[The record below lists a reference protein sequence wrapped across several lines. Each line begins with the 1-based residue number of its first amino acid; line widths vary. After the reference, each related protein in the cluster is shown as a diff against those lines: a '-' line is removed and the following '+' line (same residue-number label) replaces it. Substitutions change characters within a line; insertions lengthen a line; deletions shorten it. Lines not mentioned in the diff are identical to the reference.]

1 MIVRN
6 PPLPL
11 PGGDIA
17 SIMRG
22 ITIYELVLSP
32 PGRGRGGFRTTSATK
47 FYITNRSDYMK
58 PIFLVL
64 SILLLQFS
72 ADAQK
77 TAFTNPLLS
86 SGADPWC
93 MYKDGYYYYTNTVGN
108 RIDIWKT
115 KSIADL
121 GTAEKKTIWKP
132 PAKGPY
138 SREIWAPE
146 IHFLQGKWYVYFAA
160 DSGNN
165 NQHRLWVIENASPD
179 PLQGEWTVK
188 GKLATPD
195 DKWSIDGSVF
205 QYKNSMYLIWSGWE
219 GDVNGQQNI
228 YIAKMKNPW
237 SVEGNRAL
245 ISSPTYDWEKNGNL
259 NNANDP
265 ARVLV
270 NEGPEVL
277 EHNGRLFLVYS
288 ASGCWT
294 DTYELG
300 IVSFSG
306 DDIMNPASWT
316 KSPDPVFKQSPQ
328 NKVYAPG
335 HNCFF
340 KSPDGKEDWILYHA
354 NSQPGQGCGRFRS
367 PRAQQFFWKQDG
379 TPYFGEPLPDDVL
392 IPIPSTEIRQAAAGK
407 HTAANPVLNQDF
419 PDPTVIRAADGK
431 YYAYAT
437 QGGSNGMMSNIQL
450 ASSADLF
457 NWKTAPDVLPE
468 KPVWASKTQDF
479 WAPHVLYDKQIK
491 KYVLF
496 YSAESDDTATG
507 KCLGVAFADKPTGP
521 FKDKGTPLI
530 CGEGFV
536 NIDPMAVT
544 DPATGKKLLYWGS
557 GFQAIKVQ
565 EMTSDWKAFKPGTS
579 PKDVVSP
586 GKEKDYTNLIEG
598 AWMDIYQ
605 GKYYLY
611 YSGDNCC
618 GDKAKYA
625 VMVARADNAMGPFR
639 RLGETNQSGSSVILE
654 KDDRW
659 LAPGHNSIIRD
670 AKGKTWIAY
679 HAIWRDKDM
688 AGPATGPDHYVK
700 RVLCVNPVVY
710 TNGWPVVN
718 KEY

>member
-1 MIVRN
+1 MK
-6 PPLPL
+6 
-11 PGGDIA
+11 
-17 SIMRG
+17 S
-22 ITIYELVLSP
+22 VL
-32 PGRGRGGFRTTSATK
+32 F
-47 FYITNRSDYMK
+47 
-58 PIFLVL
+58 VL
-64 SILLLQFS
+64 CMLLLQLS
-72 ADAQK
+72 AAAQK
-77 TAFTNPLLS
+77 TTFTNPLLS
-86 SGADPWC
+86 GGADPWC
-93 MYKDGYYYYTNTVGN
+93 IYKDGYYYYTNTTGN
-108 RIDIWKT
+108 RIDVWKT

-121 GTAEKKTIWKP
+121 ATAERKTVWTP

-138 SREIWAPE
+138 SKEIWAPE
-146 IHFLQGKWYVYFAA
+146 IHFLQGRWYVYFAA

-165 NQHRLWVIENASPD
+165 NQHRLWVIENASAD
-179 PLQGEWTVK
+179 PLQGQWTVK

-205 QYKNSMYLIWSGWE
+205 GYKNSLYLIWSGWE

-228 YIAKMKNPW
+228 YLAKMKNPW
-237 SVEGNRAL
+237 TVEGNRTL
-245 ISSPTYDWEKNGNL
+245 VSSPYYDWEKNGNL
-259 NNANDP
+259 NNPNDP

-277 EHNGRLFLVYS
+277 EHNGRLFLIFS

-300 IVSFSG
+300 LLSFSG

-316 KSPDPVFKQSPQ
+316 KSPEPVFKQSPH

-354 NSQPGQGCGRFRS
+354 NSLPGQGCGGFRS

-379 TPYFGEPLPDDVL
+379 TPYFGEPLPADVL
-392 IPIPSTEIRQAAAGK
+392 INIPSDAVQQTVLNK
-407 HTAANPVLNQDF
+407 HTPANPVIDQDF
-419 PDPTVIRAADGK
+419 PDPTVIRAVDGK

-437 QGGSNGMMSNIQL
+437 QGGSNGVMNNIQV
-450 ASSADLF
+450 ASSTDLF
-457 NWKTAPDVLPE
+457 NWKTEADALPE
-468 KPVWASKTQDF
+468 KPVWASTTHDF

-496 YSAESDDTATG
+496 YSAESDEAATG
-507 KCLGVAFADKPTGP
+507 KCLGVAFADKATGP
-521 FKDKGTPLI
+521 FTDKGSPLV

-536 NIDPMAVT
+536 NIDPMAVV
-544 DPATGKKLLYWGS
+544 DPKTGKKLLYWGS
-557 GFQAIKVQ
+557 GFQPIKVQ
-565 EMTSDWKAFKPGTS
+565 ELTHDWKSFKPGTS
-579 PKDVVSP
+579 PKEVVWP

-598 AWMDIYQ
+598 AWMDIYR

-618 GDKAKYA
+618 GDRAKYA
-625 VMVARADNAMGPFR
+625 VMVARADNALGPFK

-670 AKGKTWIAY
+670 AKGNAWIAY
-679 HAIWRDKDM
+679 HAIWRNKEK
-688 AGPATGPDHYVK
+688 AGPATGADHYLK
-700 RVLCVNPVVY
+700 RVMCVNPVVY
-710 TNGWPVVN
+710 TNGWPVVD
-718 KEY
+718 KKY